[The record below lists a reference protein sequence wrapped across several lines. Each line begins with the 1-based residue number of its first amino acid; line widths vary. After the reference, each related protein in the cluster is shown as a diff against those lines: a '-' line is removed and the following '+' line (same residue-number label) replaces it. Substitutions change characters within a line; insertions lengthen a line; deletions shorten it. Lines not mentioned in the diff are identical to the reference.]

1 MNPFAVFF
9 IAVFVLIPFL
19 LLIVVLANNFTGL
32 FYSIDGSSFTP
43 VANTVNYMLWA
54 FVVLA
59 IALVAVLII
68 YRKYT

>member
-1 MNPFAVFF
+1 MNLFAVFF

-19 LLIVVLANNFTGL
+19 LLIVVLANNFTGI

-59 IALVAVLII
+59 IALVAVMII

>member
-1 MNPFAVFF
+1 LNPFAVFF

-68 YRKYT
+68 YKKYT

>member
-1 MNPFAVFF
+1 LNPFAVFF
-9 IAVFVLIPFL
+9 IAVFVLIPLL
-19 LLIVVLANNFTGL
+19 LLIVVLANDFTGI

>member
-1 MNPFAVFF
+1 LNPFAVFF

-19 LLIVVLANNFTGL
+19 LLIVVLANDFTGI